1 MKCNQVPT
9 IKAEPREV
17 NQFLSV
23 PTGGFLLHLR
33 LCGNHGKKTACIL
46 SPYKQLQSAFAYLL
60 IFCIYPINYTT
71 LAELA
76 QFHVH

>member
-17 NQFLSV
+17 SQFLSV
-23 PTGGFLLHLR
+23 PTGGFLLHLP
-33 LCGNHGKKTACIL
+33 LYENHGKKTAFNL
-46 SPYKQLQSAFAYLL
+46 SPLTAAK
-60 IFCIYPINYTT
+60 CICLFSVCTNYATMT
-71 LAELA
+71 ELA